1 MRYKYRDAEIY
12 QLSSVI
18 RAIVDASANLSCI
31 FIHVFRHDT
40 VHDNLSTPFFFFL
53 SSLVSA
59 FCFIFFFFVSFLSIL
74 RLISSFSSTI
84 FFGIIIPMF
93 IHVYEK
99 FK

>member
-59 FCFIFFFFVSFLSIL
+59 FCFIFFFVSFLSIL